1 MQQTKDSVRKS
12 QSVDFAGTEEN
23 VPEMI
28 NAAGGT
34 INSQPGSTSRDNP
47 VEATMTAKSGS
58 AHIAESN
65 SLHKSSGG
73 EDMILVQD
81 AAQQQKI
88 KEISSEQAK

>member
-1 MQQTKDSVRKS
+1 MVNS
-12 QSVDFAGTEEN
+12 
-23 VPEMI
+23 
-28 NAAGGT
+28 AGGT
-34 INSQPGSTSRDNP
+34 ITSQPGSTSKDKSAD
-47 VEATMTAKSGS
+47 ATITAKGGS

-88 KEISSEQAK
+88 KEISSE